1 MLNSPLLKKSFPVSV
16 IIFVTSSLSV
26 LFKRLESEKYK
37 KKKKNL
43 DFMSYEN
50 GLPYFLTQFTFILI
64 SAYLK
69 NIIYL
74 ASFHVSYAYL
84 KTLPPPET

>member
-26 LFKRLESEKYK
+26 LFKRLESEKY
-37 KKKKNL
+37 KKKNL